1 MTGAAIVSDI
11 HGNAIALRAAV
22 AELDAE
28 RIERVWPAVKKAI
41 QQATMLLRQRRG
53 LPEVA

>member
-28 RIERVWPAVKKAI
+28 GIERVWPAVKKAI